1 MERLTEKAKD
11 CFGYRL
17 KDGSDAEVGFFKD
30 YNAFYSHMMVVKAL
44 GEYED
49 LEDLIGVPMK
59 DLAEILRQNIPEDC
73 KHPHKAIVLTDD
85 DVDKWQDYKNA
96 EEQGLL
102 LRLPCKNW
110 MDIVFGKQETFFGID
125 ESYIE
130 NPIREITVDSADRFT
145 WYDGWKTL
153 VLNGA
158 DENGLDWEF
167 PPEDIGKTV
176 FLTKSEAEAKL
187 KELRGGENE

>member
-30 YNAFYSHMMVVKAL
+30 YNAFYSHMMMVKAL

-49 LEDLIGVPMK
+49 L
-59 DLAEILRQNIPEDC
+59 
-73 KHPHKAIVLTDD
+73 
-85 DVDKWQDYKNA
+85 

-167 PPEDIGKTV
+167 SPEDIGKTV
-176 FLTKSEAEAKL
+176 FLTQAEAEQKL
-187 KELRGGENE
+187 KEMNTDNGITE

>member
-30 YNAFYSHMMVVKAL
+30 YNAFYSHMMMVKAL

-73 KHPHKAIVLTDD
+73 KHPHKAVVLTDD
-85 DVDKWQDYKNA
+85 DVDRWHVYKNA

-102 LRLPCKNW
+102 LRLPCKVGDTIYHIWNVDDKPEIQEIKIETLTNLVAH
-110 MDIVFGKQETFFGID
+110 MENGNFGK
-125 ESYIE
+125 YI
-130 NPIREITVDSADRFT
+130 
-145 WYDGWKTL
+145 
-153 VLNGA
+153 
-158 DENGLDWEF
+158 
-167 PPEDIGKTV
+167 
-176 FLTKSEAEAKL
+176 FLTQAEAEQKL
-187 KELRGGENE
+187 KEMEGSHDEE